1 MLVLKGTGIF
11 KDIVVGRLMFYER
24 QLVRIDREKV
34 EDIQREMMR
43 YHKAQEQA
51 VSQVHLLHQLALR
64 EVSQE
69 NAAIFQ
75 AHHMILED
83 MDFNGYVLDVI
94 KNQSVNAEYA
104 VQQASDTFY

>member
-43 YHKAQEQA
+43 P
-51 VSQVHLLHQLALR
+51 
-64 EVSQE
+64 
-69 NAAIFQ
+69 F
-75 AHHMILED
+75 
-83 MDFNGYVLDVI
+83 F
-94 KNQSVNAEYA
+94 
-104 VQQASDTFY
+104 